1 VLRYS
6 LPVIFGLPF
15 LALAQ
20 DTAGLGSLGGSVRDE
35 ANAAYP
41 DVEVCVVEAD
51 RCARTDATGRF
62 QITEL
67 RPGAYKVRV
76 GEASAA
82 AEVRAGLEARIELTV
97 PRIGVVR
104 ESLTVTPEVFSVPD
118 EIKSSAYI
126 ATGQDIFK
134 SAGTFQDVSRY
145 VQTLPGIAI
154 GSNDFRNDI
163 IVRGGSPL
171 ENLFVVDNVEVPN
184 INTFANFAS
193 AGGTVSILDPTLI
206 QDITLM
212 TGGYPAPYI
221 NRTSSVLQITQREGS
236 RERVRGRINVLFGGA
251 GGSLEGPIKKG
262 KGAWIVSARRSFL
275 DWFTKDTGIGGVP
288 ILTTFNSKASYDLN
302 AKNRIWLVNFTGVD
316 SIRLGITDSNRNK
329 TDEEINNFDIRY
341 KGNRSAT
348 GFNWQHLFGS
358 RGVGLLGLTHSDAGV
373 NSTVK
378 DIVRNGIPSTTAP
391 VDQIIAGSPTVFR
404 EDSREGES
412 TIKYD
417 LTAYAPVFG
426 RVQAGGSQKFFRVRY
441 DAASPLGNDTPYSR
455 VPAISPFFLQRSFV
469 TQQQG
474 AYAQSTRDLTRRLN
488 ATIGFRIDRYGYVE
502 STRFSP
508 RVGLSYRLSERLTA
522 YANYGQYY
530 QQGFLLF
537 LAAFDSN
544 RNTIPFRATHYV
556 SGLRYTARA
565 DVRMSVEVYRKTYKD
580 YPVARDLPQLSL
592 ANLGDTFNVR
602 EILFPLVSA
611 GRGRSQ
617 GIEFLVER
625 RGTGKWFGQANFS
638 LSSTRH
644 AGLDGIMRSGSF
656 NYERIANVLGGY
668 RLSPKWELGTRLIY
682 LSGRPYTPFDT
693 ALSTA
698 QRRGV
703 YDLNRVNALR
713 LPDYFRL
720 DIRLDRNFTLKGKPA
735 LLFIGVQNIT
745 NRKNVAQYV
754 WNRRTSAVDTN
765 EQLGLFPLIGFEWR
779 L

>member
-1 VLRYS
+1 M
-6 LPVIFGLPF
+6 
-15 LALAQ
+15 A
-20 DTAGLGSLGGSVRDE
+20 AG
-35 ANAAYP
+35 
-41 DVEVCVVEAD
+41 
-51 RCARTDATGRF
+51 RCAPSDEQGRF
-62 QITEL
+62 HFTEL
-67 RPGAYKVRV
+67 RPATYRVSV
-76 GEASAA
+76 GEAGVS
-82 AEVRAGLEARIELTV
+82 AEVRAGLETHLDLTV

-104 ESLTVTPEVFSVPD
+104 ESLTVTPEVFTMPE
-118 EIKSSAYI
+118 EIKSSAYT
-126 ATGQDIFK
+126 ATGSDIFK

-171 ENLFVVDNVEVPN
+171 ENLFIVDNVEVPN

-206 QDITLM
+206 QDITLL

-236 RERVRGRINVLFGGA
+236 RERVHGRVNVLFGGA
-251 GGSLEGPIKKG
+251 GGSLEGPIKQG
-262 KGAWIVSARRSFL
+262 KGSWIVSGRRSFL

-288 ILTTFNSKASYDLN
+288 VLSTFNSKASYDLN

-316 SIRLGITDSNRNK
+316 SIRLGLTDKNRSK
-329 TDEEINNFDIRY
+329 LDEEINNFDIRY

-348 GFNWQHLFGS
+348 GFNWQHLFGG

-378 DIVRNGIPSTTAP
+378 DVLRSGIPSDVLSVP
-391 VDQIIAGSPTVFR
+391 DIIAGSPLVFR
-404 EDSREGES
+404 ENSREGES
-412 TIKYD
+412 TVKYD
-417 LTAYAPVFG
+417 LTAHAPVFG

-455 VPAISPFFLQRSFV
+455 VAAISPFALQNTLL

-474 AYAQSTRDLTRRLN
+474 AYAQATRDLTKRLN
-488 ATIGFRIDRYGYVE
+488 LTAGFRVDRYGYVDR
-502 STRFSP
+502 TRFSP
-508 RVGLSYRLSERLTA
+508 RVGLSYRVTERLTA
-522 YANYGQYY
+522 YGNYGQYF
-530 QQGFLLF
+530 QQPFLLF
-537 LAAFDSN
+537 LAAFDAN
-544 RNTIPFRATHYV
+544 RGAIPFRATHYV
-556 SGLRYTARA
+556 TGLRYAARS
-565 DVRMSVEVYRKTYKD
+565 DVRMSVEVFRKTYKD

-602 EILFPLVSA
+602 EILFPLVSG

-625 RGTGKWFGQANFS
+625 RGTGKWFATANFS
-638 LSSTRH
+638 MSSTRH
-644 AGLDGIMRSGSF
+644 AGLDGVMRSGSF
-656 NYERIANVLGGY
+656 NYERIANLLGGY
-668 RLSPKWELGTRLIY
+668 RLSPKWEIGTRVMY
-682 LSGRPYTPFDT
+682 LSGRPYTPYDV

-703 YDLNRVNALR
+703 YDLTQVNAAR
-713 LPDYFRL
+713 LPAYFRL
-720 DIRLDRNFTLKGKPA
+720 DVRLDRNFTLRGKPA
-735 LLFIGVQNIT
+735 LLFLGVQNIT
-745 NRKNVAQYV
+745 NRKNVANYT

-765 EQLGLFPLIGFEWR
+765 DQLGLFPLVGFEWR